1 MTIISEHFYNKNRFI
16 CQKERIWFQ
25 NFKEEL
31 IITVLDQNQNKSME
45 LESPNKTTNEFSN
58 DNGKPKIIILFWNLV
73 RKKNCFQRW
82 NYQML
87 IKNIKINLWNWDFLM
102 KQQVHLVLIMVKL
115 TMIQGHFYIE
125 IKSIKLKEFDFK
137 TLKKKFDYSCF
148 VWRTVN
154 RWGRKSK

>member
-1 MTIISEHFYNKNRFI
+1 MELSSPGDEYQNKSLEFGFSDETTSASSIEKGKNDNISEHFYNINRFI

-73 RKKNCFQRW
+73 RKKIVFRGGT
-82 NYQML
+82 
-87 IKNIKINLWNWDFLM
+87 IKCW
-102 KQQVHLVLIMVKL
+102 
-115 TMIQGHFYIE
+115 
-125 IKSIKLKEFDFK
+125 
-137 TLKKKFDYSCF
+137 
-148 VWRTVN
+148 
-154 RWGRKSK
+154 